1 MHDASRSGNMCGWK
15 GLAGDA
21 SQRTLSL
28 SSQWSAC
35 PPMGCGEVKCDCA
48 PPRAALLVEL
58 KRPAPGTVTVCRGD
72 VCESAP
78 INGTD
83 GSADEADITVDEL
96 GSVRDLAGQP
106 LRFEIT
112 GCNESSAILVARP
125 TRHSNCCGDYH
136 RVSL

>member
-1 MHDASRSGNMCGWK
+1 M
-15 GLAGDA
+15 
-21 SQRTLSL
+21 
-28 SSQWSAC
+28 
-35 PPMGCGEVKCDCA
+35 
-48 PPRAALLVEL
+48 
-58 KRPAPGTVTVCRGD
+58 TVCRGD

-96 GSVRDLAGQP
+96 GSVSDLAGQP

-112 GCNESSAILVARP
+112 GGNATSTIVVARP
-125 TRHSNCCGDYH
+125 TRHSNCCGDYL

>member
-1 MHDASRSGNMCGWK
+1 MEGVSRRRFATNAVAFVAVVG
-15 GLAGDA
+15 
-21 SQRTLSL
+21 L
-28 SSQWSAC
+28 SS
-35 PPMGCGEVKCDCA
+35 MGCGEVECDCA

-96 GSVRDLAGQP
+96 GSVSDL
-106 LRFEIT
+106 
-112 GCNESSAILVARP
+112 
-125 TRHSNCCGDYH
+125 
-136 RVSL
+136 